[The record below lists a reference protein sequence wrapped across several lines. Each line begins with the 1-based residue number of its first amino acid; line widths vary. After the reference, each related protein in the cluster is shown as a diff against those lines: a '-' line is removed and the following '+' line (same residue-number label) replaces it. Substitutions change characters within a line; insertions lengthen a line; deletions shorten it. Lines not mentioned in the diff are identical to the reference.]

1 MSHIRTAI
9 RLVLVAIAT
18 AGALIALIATPA
30 NAWIYDPTPP
40 SGHFVILLHPDEV
53 DQGALNLVP
62 GTNKSGSKLLCE
74 EFIDKAN
81 DENETWLGSSSSW
94 CPDVTDQCMKAAKD
108 LNSWVKL
115 HYEKDDSVPFFK
127 MRLTCLRTGDPAMT

>member
-1 MSHIRTAI
+1 MSPIRTAV
-9 RLVLVAIAT
+9 RLILVAIAT

-30 NAWIYDPTPP
+30 NAWIHDPTAS
-40 SGHFVILLHPDEV
+40 SGHVVFLLHPDEV

-74 EFIDKAN
+74 GFIAKAN
-81 DENETWLGSSSSW
+81 GENEKWLGSSMSW

-115 HYEKDDSVPFFK
+115 HFEKDDSVLFFK
-127 MRLTCLRTGDPAMT
+127 MRLTCIRTSDPAMT